1 MPRQKP
7 ERLIPELEALLRLW
21 RRRYGVRPLPERSL
35 LSPSDLTLWSRNIAV
50 IDQAADDRFYIRTF
64 GIDLI
69 RRFGRESTGHHID
82 DLARDIRESPHR
94 CLRQCL
100 STEMPATACSSVKLG
115 RHVARFRELAVP
127 LAPASLLL
135 ASYELHETG

>member
-1 MPRQKP
+1 MSCQEP
-7 ERLIPELEALLRLW
+7 ERLVPELEALLKLW
-21 RRRYGVRPLPERSL
+21 RRRYGVRPLPDRSL
-35 LSPSDLTLWSRNIAV
+35 LTPGDLTLWSRNIVV
-50 IDQAADDRFYIRTF
+50 IDHTADDRFYIRTF

-69 RRFGRESTGHHID
+69 RRFGRESTGHGID
-82 DLARDIRESPHR
+82 DLARDIRESLRR

-100 STEMPATACSSVKLG
+100 SAEMPVAASSSVKLG
-115 RHVARFRELAVP
+115 RHVARFCELAVP